1 MHKRHLFKIL
11 LATMSFTQFSCAF
24 GVSGFEGL
32 IEPSHCSIPEEKRE
46 YLKNDDF
53 NWSIGLEELTSHTNM
68 IYELDK
74 RLVRRARINQEK
86 NVVMPIKVPSRGYQ
100 DVQLTPRFVKSV
112 KMHIEKALE
121 RNYVDAITFSDMGHA
136 HILIPQKVYKEEIS
150 PIPIRDKNLL
160 YQKMLAHR
168 EVKFLYHTAEL
179 IDLKSSYNDPL
190 LQRHLRWRFYTRNLL
205 GGNQALGKLDILHN
219 HEHPANS
226 VNRLEGYKYWGAGFD
241 ISANK
246 NGCFVYTY
254 NGKKYFY
261 DINFEG
267 IHVY

>member
-1 MHKRHLFKIL
+1 
-11 LATMSFTQFSCAF
+11 
-24 GVSGFEGL
+24 
-32 IEPSHCSIPEEKRE
+32 
-46 YLKNDDF
+46 
-53 NWSIGLEELTSHTNM
+53 
-68 IYELDK
+68 
-74 RLVRRARINQEK
+74 
-86 NVVMPIKVPSRGYQ
+86 
-100 DVQLTPRFVKSV
+100 
-112 KMHIEKALE
+112 
-121 RNYVDAITFSDMGHA
+121 MGHA